1 MTLLNLITDT
11 ITGLPVELAKN
22 YFAQIWQTQKTKRFE
37 YFLSQLQTEM
47 ERMKEE
53 QRSKLNEYI
62 ETEEAQDRLIEFVDS
77 VLSTSDKRVHIA
89 LALLYANDRD
99 YSLTDK
105 EMHTFCMAV
114 RNIHADLITFY
125 LKLEK
130 AASSRVFDTMPER
143 YTLKHTD
150 LDTLFEGEYGSDEV
164 TEMVS
169 ELIGL
174 KLLLADPVKDSWGD
188 NAGEQVSWGMNESK
202 WAMLRLLR
210 KAELISKQNDK
221 SEGL

>member
-1 MTLLNLITDT
+1 MTLPSLVTDT
-11 ITGLPVELAKN
+11 IAGLPIELAKN
-22 YFAQIWQTQKTKRFE
+22 HLAQILQTRKTKRFE
-37 YFLSQLQTEM
+37 LFLFQLQTEM
-47 ERMKEE
+47 DRMTEE

-99 YSLTDK
+99 YPLSDK

-114 RNIHADLITFY
+114 RNIHSDLITFY
-125 LKLEK
+125 IKLEK
-130 AASSRVFDTMPER
+130 AVSSRVFDTLPER

-150 LDTLFEGEYGSDEV
+150 LDILFEGEYGSDDV
-164 TEMVS
+164 AEMVG
-169 ELIGL
+169 ELIVL
-174 KLLLADPVKDSWGD
+174 KLLLGDPETNKS
-188 NAGEQVSWGMNESK
+188 AEELISRALSWGMNDSK

-210 KAELISKQNDK
+210 KADSLVAENTN
-221 SEGL
+221 

>member
-77 VLSTSDKRVHIA
+77 VLST
-89 LALLYANDRD
+89 
-99 YSLTDK
+99 
-105 EMHTFCMAV
+105 
-114 RNIHADLITFY
+114 
-125 LKLEK
+125 
-130 AASSRVFDTMPER
+130 
-143 YTLKHTD
+143 
-150 LDTLFEGEYGSDEV
+150 
-164 TEMVS
+164 
-169 ELIGL
+169 
-174 KLLLADPVKDSWGD
+174 
-188 NAGEQVSWGMNESK
+188 
-202 WAMLRLLR
+202 
-210 KAELISKQNDK
+210 
-221 SEGL
+221 